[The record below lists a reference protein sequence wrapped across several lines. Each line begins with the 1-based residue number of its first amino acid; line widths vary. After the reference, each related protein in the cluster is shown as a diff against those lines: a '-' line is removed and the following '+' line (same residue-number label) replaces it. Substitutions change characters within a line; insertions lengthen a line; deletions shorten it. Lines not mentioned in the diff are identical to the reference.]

1 MKKPRVLVE
10 NSGFKLCMTSES
22 GGTRTLDPRIKS
34 PLLYRLS
41 YALMCAGF
49 ATKKQVHFPEHHF
62 GLLRY

>member
-10 NSGFKLCMTSES
+10 NSGFKPCFSES

-41 YALMCAGF
+41 YALMCVGF
-49 ATKKQVHFPEHHF
+49 ATKKQVQFTEHCN